1 MNILIIGSGGRE
13 HALGKKI
20 ASKNRKIYF
29 APGNGGTSSTGENVD
44 IQVDEI
50 EELVDFAKN
59 NSIDFTIVGPEL
71 PLCEGIVDEF
81 EKNNLKI
88 FGVNKSASKLSLIHI

>member
-20 ASKNRKIYF
+20 AKEQRKLFF
-29 APGNGGTSSTGENVD
+29 APGNGGTSQLGQNLD
-44 IQVDEI
+44 IKVDEI
-50 EELVDFAKN
+50 DKLVEFAKEN
-59 NSIDFTIVGPEL
+59 NIDYTVVGPEL
-71 PLCEGIVDEF
+71 PLCQGIVDEF

-88 FGVNKSASKLSLIHI
+88 FGVNKAASKF